1 MSSETRE
8 IVFFYNG
15 QKYDDMDALRE
26 QAKSDMCDHFCR
38 YGSEVCAMT
47 MDEEYGSMLD
57 SVCAKCPLAVL

>member
-26 QAKSDMCDHFCR
+26 QAKSDMCDHYCR
-38 YGSEVCAMT
+38 YGVNVDSLNDTELCQMIDTVC
-47 MDEEYGSMLD
+47 D
-57 SVCAKCPLAVL
+57 SCPLKYL

>member
-26 QAKSDMCDHFCR
+26 QAKRHVRPF
-38 YGSEVCAMT
+38 
-47 MDEEYGSMLD
+47 L
-57 SVCAKCPLAVL
+57 PLRI